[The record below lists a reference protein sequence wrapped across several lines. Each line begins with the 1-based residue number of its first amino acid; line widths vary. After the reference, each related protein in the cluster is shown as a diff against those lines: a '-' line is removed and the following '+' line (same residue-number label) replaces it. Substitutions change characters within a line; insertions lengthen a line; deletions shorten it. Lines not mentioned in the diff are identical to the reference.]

1 MAARRYA
8 ARTEVSSSQSQGEV
22 KDMLKRAGSDRISI
36 YEDPQT
42 SAVAF
47 AIHGRFYRITVPR
60 VVKGK
65 VANPAQEE
73 RVAWRLVVL
82 LVKAKLEA
90 VTQGAT
96 TFEREFLADMVTPDG
111 STVSEWIAEPLRL
124 AYESG
129 RMPDQLL
136 LGG

>member
-1 MAARRYA
+1 MTDSRFAERTRVPVAQSQ
-8 ARTEVSSSQSQGEV
+8 TEV
-22 KDMLKRAGSDRISI
+22 KTLLKIAGSDKIAV
-36 YEDPQT
+36 YEDT
-42 SAVAF
+42 EKSAVAF
-47 AIHGRFYRITVPR
+47 RMKDRFYRITVPVR
-60 VVKGK
+60 AK
-65 VANPAQEE
+65 ARNPGQEE
-73 RVAWRLVVL
+73 RRSWRLVL
-82 LVKAKLEA
+82 LLIKAKLE
-90 VTQGAT
+90 AT

>member
-1 MAARRYA
+1 MTDSRFAERTRVPVAQSQ
-8 ARTEVSSSQSQGEV
+8 TEV
-22 KDMLKRAGSDRISI
+22 KTLLKIAGSDKIAV
-36 YEDPQT
+36 YEDT
-42 SAVAF
+42 EKSAVAF
-47 AIHGRFYRITVPR
+47 RMKDRFYRITVPVR
-60 VVKGK
+60 AK
-65 VANPAQEE
+65 ARNPGQEE
-73 RVAWRLVVL
+73 RRSWRLVL
-82 LVKAKLEA
+82 LLIKAKLEA
-90 VTQGAT
+90 VREGAT